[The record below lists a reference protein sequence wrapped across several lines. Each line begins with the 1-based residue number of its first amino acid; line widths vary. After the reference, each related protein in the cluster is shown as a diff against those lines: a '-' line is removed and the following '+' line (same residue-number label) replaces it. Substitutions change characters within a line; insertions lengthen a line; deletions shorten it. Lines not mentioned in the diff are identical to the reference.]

1 MRSSSTRASAPRPA
15 HRASAPLGSRPS
27 LTHASAVPA
36 EAAREAPVSMP
47 GSPIAGPLAAATRAL
62 PRFPENEYD
71 YSYLADFLRRDSV
84 PKDCRA
90 AVLGCGRGEEAVY
103 FSERGYRVTGIDS
116 DRNSIG
122 LARER
127 AWLNGRDID
136 FMIGEV
142 FESVSL
148 LPAESFGLAT
158 DRGVFRAIEGERER
172 RRYLELIRRILLPSG
187 VLLLSATMVDPRRRA
202 RKGKRRRKGQ
212 DDLLVQEGGE
222 VMGEVL
228 RAGLPIAGR
237 RVYSPPAAPAGIPA
251 GPGPRAADP
260 ARSELLLYCRKS

>member
-1 MRSSSTRASAPRPA
+1 MKSSPI
-15 HRASAPLGSRPS
+15 PS
-27 LTHASAVPA
+27 
-36 EAAREAPVSMP
+36 EAARGAAAAA
-47 GSPIAGPLAAATRAL
+47 GATLGPLAAATRAL

-71 YSYLADFLRRDSV
+71 YGYLHDFLKLDYV
-84 PKDCRA
+84 PRDCRA
-90 AVLGCGRGEEAVY
+90 AVLGCGRGEEAVF

-136 FMIGEV
+136 FMIGNV
-142 FESVSL
+142 FESASL

-158 DRGVFRAIEGERER
+158 DRGVFRRVEGERER
-172 RRYLELIRRILLPSG
+172 RRYLELVRRVLLPGG
-187 VLLLSATMVDPRRRA
+187 VFLLSATLVDPAGRG

-212 DDLLVQEGGE
+212 NDLLVQEGGE

-228 RAGLPIAGR
+228 RAGLPIVGR
-237 RVYSPPAAPAGIPA
+237 RLYSPPLQG
-251 GPGPRAADP
+251 GSPGPEDEGK
-260 ARSELLLYCRKS
+260 SELLLYCRKT